1 MSRRL
6 RIHVIAAARP
16 NFMKVAP
23 LYHTLRRDAPD
34 CAAGTGRTMPEEI
47 NRIVTDAISDLLWTP
62 SPDEDANLRAEGVP
76 AERIERVGNI
86 MIDSLEL
93 VRDRIESTA
102 PACVITD
109 SGGVQ
114 EETTYLGIPC
124 LTLRN
129 RTERPI
135 TITEGTNRLVPLD
148 GIAIALASVL
158 AGNWPTGR
166 RPELWDGRAAER
178 AVRSLARHARREHEA
193 PFDLAA
199 P

>member
-1 MSRRL
+1 MPPHEPAPSHSRHRRGPAEFHEGGAAL
-6 RIHVIAAARP
+6 PHAAARRSGLRSGDRTDHARGDQP
-16 NFMKVAP
+16 
-23 LYHTLRRDAPD
+23 HRHRRDQRSA
-34 CAAGTGRTMPEEI
+34 
-47 NRIVTDAISDLLWTP
+47 VDAV
-62 SPDEDANLRAEGVP
+62 PDEDANLRAEGVP

-135 TITEGTNRLVPLD
+135 TITGPIGLFPWTALPLR
-148 GIAIALASVL
+148 SPPY
-158 AGNWPTGR
+158 WP
-166 RPELWDGRAAER
+166 
-178 AVRSLARHARREHEA
+178 
-193 PFDLAA
+193 
-199 P
+199 